1 MLGAHFLISVIFIIV
16 RDNYHDVVRPLSIP
30 VLLKLQMALDICCNL
45 IVIKFNL

>member
-16 RDNYHDVVRPLSIP
+16 RDNYHVVCPLSIP